1 MEEEAGPG
9 QKNTLSKMRRN
20 SQAMAQNL
28 RLRTKRVSPE
38 REHSPTGQDEKNNFL
53 DASLFR
59 AFFVLGY
66 AFLDELC
73 HDRGGERL
81 VGREVDGGT
90 ANIVSLELGISCAC
104 EFGNH
109 A

>member
-1 MEEEAGPG
+1 EEDSPD
-9 QKNTLSKMRRN
+9 QKNTQSRMRRN

-90 ANIVSLELGISCAC
+90 ANIVSFELGIFFALG
-104 EFGNH
+104 FWNH
-109 A
+109 C

>member
-1 MEEEAGPG
+1 
-9 QKNTLSKMRRN
+9 MRRD

-81 VGREVDGGT
+81 VGCVVDGGT
-90 ANIVSLELGISCAC
+90 ANIIFFELGICLC
-104 EFGNH
+104 IEFVCLVLLL
-109 A
+109 